1 MALGRQ
7 RRIQM
12 FCDGR
17 AENKVRRS
25 DVRKQREWT
34 GNRQARDRRGDGY
47 GVASLRLAQIIRTP
61 GGAHT
66 ADRWA
71 GGAGRQSGAALAGF
85 AGAGFELGPAP
96 PCLMSSSSHQTTK
109 FPPTPSVRS
118 TSASHVRMMKQQYYT
133 LTVID
138 IPATILY
145 DSAKPHLRASLL
157 LRIHSPPL
165 GIFLCVHAGTPAT
178 PIPSYAYFTTS
189 GHPGVGHRLQPVL
202 FHRSSQNPSAPPP
215 RSIRPAL
222 VTVPSPLPRA
232 AKGPYLLWNPHF
244 RKTRQQPL

>member
-1 MALGRQ
+1 
-7 RRIQM
+7 
-12 FCDGR
+12 
-17 AENKVRRS
+17 
-25 DVRKQREWT
+25 
-34 GNRQARDRRGDGY
+34 
-47 GVASLRLAQIIRTP
+47 LAQIIRTP
-61 GGAHT
+61 GGTHT

-189 GHPGVGHRLQPVL
+189 GHPGVGAQASACALSSLQPKSI
-202 FHRSSQNPSAPPP
+202 RASAPLDPSGA
-215 RSIRPAL
+215 RY
-222 VTVPSPLPRA
+222 SPLSFTQSRE
-232 AKGPYLLWNPHF
+232 GPLSSLESALPQNAPATPVECAVS
-244 RKTRQQPL
+244 KL